1 MCGIWISSGGS
12 HFEGSNFLWLPTVHW
27 CIDVY
32 CKDVTAGVCLHP
44 PSNKNKNTHLHFW
57 QSSLIHALQCPSV
70 PFSARRNR
78 LESGSWN
85 TYLDLQCR
93 HRGHL
98 GRTECDAVFF
108 LRGQLVVVCVCC
120 KLNMNMR
127 YGWVWNWKVEGIR
140 RSWAPNLLL
149 VFDVFFVQS
158 AVHVMPMASSTP
170 IWHRSRW
177 LNIAGHQFANAWMY
191 SNYML
196 SSNWRTWIEHA
207 GFGKPII
214 ELSGFVDH
222 YCVSINADHM
232 SMFRRY
238 TTIFTSY
245 CRC

>member
-1 MCGIWISSGGS
+1 MPFS
-12 HFEGSNFLWLPTVHW
+12 
-27 CIDVY
+27 
-32 CKDVTAGVCLHP
+32 
-44 PSNKNKNTHLHFW
+44 
-57 QSSLIHALQCPSV
+57 ALQCPSV
-70 PFSARRNR
+70 PGEIDLNPEVGILTLTFNVDIEVTWVALSAT
-78 LESGSWN
+78 LF
-85 TYLDLQCR
+85 
-93 HRGHL
+93 
-98 GRTECDAVFF
+98 FF

>member
-1 MCGIWISSGGS
+1 MS
-12 HFEGSNFLWLPTVHW
+12 T
-27 CIDVY
+27 
-32 CKDVTAGVCLHP
+32 P
-44 PSNKNKNTHLHFW
+44 PVKKIKNTHLHFW
-57 QSSLIHALQCPSV
+57 QSSLIHALQCPSA
-70 PFSARRNR
+70 PFSARRDR

-108 LRGQLVVVCVCC
+108 YVGSLLLLVFAANWIWICDMVG
-120 KLNMNMR
+120 
-127 YGWVWNWKVEGIR
+127 YGRLKEFEGH
-140 RSWAPNLLL
+140 WAPSLLL

-170 IWHRSRW
+170 ICHRSRW
-177 LNIAGHQFANAWMY
+177 LSIAGHQFANAWMY

-214 ELSGFVDH
+214 DLSGFVDH